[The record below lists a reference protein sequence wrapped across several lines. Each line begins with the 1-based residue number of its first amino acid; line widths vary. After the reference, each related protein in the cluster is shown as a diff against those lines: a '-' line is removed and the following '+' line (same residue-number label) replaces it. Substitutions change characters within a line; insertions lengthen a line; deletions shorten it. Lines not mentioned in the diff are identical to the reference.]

1 MGMLRIVVCGA
12 CGRMGKRIIAC
23 AAGGG
28 GIAVVGAVEREGH
41 PCIGAD
47 AGECAGA
54 GRIGVPVSSDLA
66 SSARGADVIVDF
78 SGREAA
84 ARGAE
89 TAASLGKP
97 IVIGTTGLGD
107 AERRAVKRAS
117 RKVACLVAPN
127 MSVGVNLLLRLASEA
142 SRSLGDDYDVEIVE
156 THHRHKL
163 DAPSGTALRLAR
175 AVAEGRGAD
184 LSKAVVYGRKG
195 EPGERPRGQIGI
207 HAVRQGD
214 IVGDHVVSFAA
225 AGERIELA
233 HRATSRDTFARGALR
248 AARWIAGKP
257 PGIYEM
263 GDVLARRGGGRR

>member
-1 MGMLRIVVCGA
+1 MIKIAVCGA

-23 AAGGG
+23 AAEER
-28 GIAVVGAVEREGH
+28 GIAISGAVEHEGH
-41 PCIGAD
+41 TCLGLD

-54 GRIGVPVSSDLA
+54 GRIGVAVASDLA
-66 SSARGADVIVDF
+66 SAARGADVIVDF

-84 ARGAE
+84 GRNASV
-89 TAASLGKP
+89 AASLGKP

-107 AERRAVKRAS
+107 AEMRTVKKAS

-127 MSVGVNLLLRLASEA
+127 MSVGVNLLFRLAKEVA
-142 SRSLGDDYDVEIVE
+142 RALGDDYDVEIVE
-156 THHRHKL
+156 THHRLKK

-184 LSKAVVYGRKG
+184 LAKAAVYGRKG

-248 AARWIAGKP
+248 AARWIAGKA
-257 PGIYEM
+257 PGMYEM
-263 GDVLARRGGGRR
+263 GDVLKKR